1 MAQEEAPQPP
11 SEARALELLKDSVA
25 EYHDPTE
32 PVAEQDW
39 EALG

>member
-1 MAQEEAPQPP
+1 MDQEEV
-11 SEARALELLKDSVA
+11 SESQSMAHALELLKDSVA